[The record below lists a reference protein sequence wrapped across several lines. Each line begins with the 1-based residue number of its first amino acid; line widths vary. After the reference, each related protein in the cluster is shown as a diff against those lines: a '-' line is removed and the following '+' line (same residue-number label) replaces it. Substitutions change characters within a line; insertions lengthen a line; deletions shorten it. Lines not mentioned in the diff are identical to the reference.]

1 MSARTPASPRV
12 SPDRERAVV
21 ISASAT
27 ALEHHAPRSTREHL
41 ARLAAESYDAIV
53 APGIT
58 VHDYLRNLVV
68 HRVRGR
74 LDEER
79 AQAEAARPRVEQR
92 DTRRVVVGFD
102 GSPASESALDR
113 AILIAGSL
121 GVPVRVVVAWHHPV
135 SSGQFPLS
143 GDPGADARRLLDG
156 TLAARSGTEPPTRI
170 TGAAVEGL
178 PARVLVAESRDAQM
192 LVVGSRGHGGFAGLL
207 LGSVSAACAERAECP
222 VLVMHAPRVEHEDPV
237 SAGAEALG
245 DGSRA
250 SDAPAWAGA

>member
-1 MSARTPASPRV
+1 MSARTPASSRV
-12 SPDRERAVV
+12 SPERERIAV
-21 ISASAT
+21 IAASAT
-27 ALEHHAPRSTREHL
+27 ALEHHAASSTREHL

-58 VHDYLRNLVV
+58 IHEYLRNLVV

-74 LDEER
+74 LEEER
-79 AQAEAARPRVEQR
+79 AQAEAARPELPEK
-92 DTRRVVVGFD
+92 DTRPLVVGFD
-102 GSPASESALDR
+102 GSPASGSALDR
-113 AILIAGSL
+113 ALLIAGSL
-121 GVPVRVVVAWHHPV
+121 GATVRVVAAWHHPV
-135 SSGQFPLS
+135 SSGRFPLS
-143 GDPGADARRLLDG
+143 GDPGADARRLLED
-156 TLAARSGTEPPTRI
+156 TLAARFGAEPPTWI
-170 TGAAVEGL
+170 TAAAVEGL
-178 PARVLVAESRDAQM
+178 PARVLIAESRDAQM

-250 SDAPAWAGA
+250 SD

>member
-1 MSARTPASPRV
+1 MSARTPAPSRV
-12 SPDRERAVV
+12 SPERERFVV
-21 ISASAT
+21 VGSAAT
-27 ALEHHAPRSTREHL
+27 ALEQHAAGSTREHL
-41 ARLAAESYDAIV
+41 VRLAAESYDAIV

-58 VHDYLRNLVV
+58 IHAYLRNLVV

-79 AQAEAARPRVEQR
+79 ARAEADLPLVPWR
-92 DTRRVVVGFD
+92 DTRPVVVGFD
-102 GSPASESALDR
+102 GSPASECALDR
-113 AILIAGSL
+113 ALVIAGSL
-121 GVPVRVVVAWHHPV
+121 AVPVRIVAAWHHPV

-143 GDPGADARRLLDG
+143 GDPGADARRLLDDA
-156 TLAARSGTEPPTRI
+156 LAARFGDGTPTWI
-170 TGAAVEGL
+170 TAATVEGL
-178 PARVLVAESRDAQM
+178 PAHVLLAESRGAQM
-192 LVVGSRGHGGFAGLL
+192 LVVGSRGHGGFVGLL

-250 SDAPAWAGA
+250 SDLPARVGA